1 MEKVQRLNGNGLEG
15 KLNLYDSLRYSL
27 DPPVKVL
34 LIRFYGS
41 MLKDYKIESMDV
53 MILEGNS

>member
-1 MEKVQRLNGNGLEG
+1 MGLREII
-15 KLNLYDSLRYSL
+15 NLYDSLRYSL